1 MHNQEAFSARK
12 AAAIIVAA
20 GSGSRL
26 GGQVPKQFLT
36 LGGKPVL
43 RWSVEVMLRC
53 NKIAAVIVV
62 APPLQVAETAA
73 LLPVDP
79 RLRVIPGSSE
89 SRTES
94 VRAGLNAL
102 LDAPPA
108 SVLIHDAARPGLT
121 LDVLDELLAA
131 LVASPVACPALPV
144 ADALKDTRGGG
155 IRSVARDG
163 LVRVQT
169 PQGFHWDVITS
180 AYAATTDAAVDDL
193 ALVEARGA
201 RIALTPGRE
210 TLMKITYPE
219 DLAVAEKLI
228 ASPALRVGPDLR
240 VGNGFDVHG
249 FEPGDAVILCGV
261 SIPHTRKLEGHS
273 DADAAWHALTDAIL
287 GALALGDIGD
297 HFPPSDPQWKGAASV
312 KFLQHAVKLA
322 HERGFRIANADI
334 TILAERPKI
343 APHREAMRL
352 ATAEAC
358 NIDLASVS
366 VKATTTEKLGFI
378 GREEGIAAQAA
389 VLLTR

>member
-1 MHNQEAFSARK
+1 MHNEEAFSARK

-26 GGQVPKQFLT
+26 GGQVPKQFLP

-53 NKIAAVIVV
+53 NKIADVIII
-62 APPLQVAETAA
+62 APPDSVEQTGA
-73 LLPVDP
+73 LLPANP
-79 RLRVIPGSSE
+79 RLRVIPGSPI

-94 VRAGLNAL
+94 VRAGLNTLSA
-102 LDAPPA
+102 APPA
-108 SVLIHDAARPGLT
+108 KVLIHDAARPGLT
-121 LDVLDELLAA
+121 LDVLEELLTA
-131 LVASPVACPALPV
+131 LDTASAACPALPV
-144 ADALKDTRGGG
+144 SDALKDTSAGG
-155 IRSVARDG
+155 IRSVPRDS

-169 PQGFHWDVITS
+169 PQAFRWDAITS

-193 ALVEARGA
+193 ALVEAHGA
-201 RIALTPGRE
+201 KITLTPGRE
-210 TLMKITYPE
+210 ALMKITYPE
-219 DLAVAEKLI
+219 DLAVIEKLI
-228 ASPALRVGPDLR
+228 ASPALRVGT
-240 VGNGFDVHG
+240 GFDVHG

-261 SIPHTRKLEGHS
+261 RIPHTKKLEGHS
-273 DADAAWHALTDAIL
+273 DADAGWHALTDAIL

-322 HERGFRIANADI
+322 HDRGFRIANADI

-343 APHREAMRL
+343 SPHREAMRR

-358 NIDLASVS
+358 DIELASVS
-366 VKATTTEKLGFI
+366 VKATTTEKLGFV
-378 GREEGIAAQAA
+378 GREEGIAAQAV
-389 VLLTR
+389 VLLSR

>member
-1 MHNQEAFSARK
+1 MHNEEAFSAQK

-26 GGQVPKQFLT
+26 GGQVPKQFLP

-53 NKIAAVIVV
+53 NKIADVIII
-62 APPLQVAETAA
+62 APPDSVEQTGA
-73 LLPVDP
+73 LLPANP
-79 RLRVIPGSSE
+79 RLRVIPGSPI

-94 VRAGLNAL
+94 VRAGLNTLSA
-102 LDAPPA
+102 APPA
-108 SVLIHDAARPGLT
+108 KVLIHDAARPGLT
-121 LDVLDELLAA
+121 LDVLEELLTA
-131 LVASPVACPALPV
+131 LDTASAACPALPV
-144 ADALKDTRGGG
+144 SDAVKDTSAGG
-155 IRSVARDG
+155 IRSVPRDS

-169 PQGFHWDVITS
+169 PQAFRWDAITS

-193 ALVEARGA
+193 ALVEAHGA
-201 RIALTPGRE
+201 KITLTPGRE
-210 TLMKITYPE
+210 ALMKITYPK
-219 DLAVAEKLI
+219 DLAVIEKLI
-228 ASPALRVGPDLR
+228 ASPALRVGT
-240 VGNGFDVHG
+240 GFDVHG

-261 SIPHTRKLEGHS
+261 RIPHTKKLEGHS
-273 DADAAWHALTDAIL
+273 DADAGWHALTDAIL

-322 HERGFRIANADI
+322 HDRGFRIANADI

-343 APHREAMRL
+343 SPHREAMRR

-358 NIDLASVS
+358 DIELESVS
-366 VKATTTEKLGFI
+366 VKATTTEKLGFV
-378 GREEGIAAQAA
+378 GREEGIAAQAV
-389 VLLTR
+389 VLLSR

>member
-1 MHNQEAFSARK
+1 MHNEEAFSAGK

-26 GGQVPKQFLT
+26 GGQVPKQFLP

-53 NKIAAVIVV
+53 NNIADVIII
-62 APPLQVAETAA
+62 APPDSVEQTGA
-73 LLPVDP
+73 LLPANT
-79 RLRVIPGSSE
+79 RLRVIPGSPI

-94 VRAGLNAL
+94 VRAGLNTLSA
-102 LDAPPA
+102 APPA
-108 SVLIHDAARPGLT
+108 KVLIHDAARPGLT
-121 LDVLDELLAA
+121 LDVLEELLTA
-131 LVASPVACPALPV
+131 LDTASAACPALPV
-144 ADALKDTRGGG
+144 SDALKDTSAGG
-155 IRSVARDG
+155 IRSVPRDS

-169 PQGFHWDVITS
+169 PQAFRWDAITS

-193 ALVEARGA
+193 ALVEAHGA
-201 RIALTPGRE
+201 KITLTPGRE
-210 TLMKITYPE
+210 ALMKITYPE
-219 DLAVAEKLI
+219 DLAVVEKLI
-228 ASPALRVGPDLR
+228 ASPALRVGT
-240 VGNGFDVHG
+240 GFDVHG

-261 SIPHTRKLEGHS
+261 RIPHTKKLEGHS
-273 DADAAWHALTDAIL
+273 DADAGWHALTDAIL

-322 HERGFRIANADI
+322 HDRGFRIANADI

-343 APHREAMRL
+343 SPHREAMRR

-358 NIDLASVS
+358 DIELASVS
-366 VKATTTEKLGFI
+366 VKATTTEKLGFV
-378 GREEGIAAQAA
+378 GREEGIAAQAV
-389 VLLTR
+389 VLLSR